1 MREDGDN
8 IALDFTS
15 TGSGKVVASTAVG
28 SAGDQGV
35 SEMLDDTTYATSADT
50 NAAGTAD
57 ATVVN
62 LSFTSEDVYSFTIF
76 QMVRAQQSW
85 ILLQVTTAPP
95 LVT

>member
-1 MREDGDN
+1 MREDGGD
-8 IALDFTS
+8 IALAFTS

-62 LSFTSEDVYSFTIF
+62 LSFTSEDVIPLPF

-85 ILLQVTTAPP
+85 ILLQVMTAPP
-95 LVT
+95 MVT